1 MVTIMTE
8 ETLQKLQAIAA
19 CRDCSLEE
27 ALNIAIEHTLKAQ
40 NKDKDFRGV
49 TRASVEIPKDMR
61 RFLDES
67 A

>member
-19 CRDCSLEE
+19 SRDCSLEE
-27 ALNIAIEHTLKAQ
+27 ALNIAIEHTLEAQKKA
-40 NKDKDFRGV
+40 NKSRSA
-49 TRASVEIPKDMR
+49 TRSSVDIPDDLR
-61 RFLDES
+61 RVLDEN

>member
-8 ETLQKLQAIAA
+8 ETLQKLQAIAV

-27 ALNIAIEHTLKAQ
+27 ALNIAIEHTLEAQ
-40 NKDKDFRGV
+40 NKANDLRGV
-49 TRASVEIPKDMR
+49 ARRALEIPEDMR